1 MRDFPLHNRDL
12 IGEGYAIEG
21 GVLRGCCPLRSGVL
35 LTYLRA
41 PCFVAPLPYRSSEW
55 VFLCT
60 MHHIISD
67 GWSMVSCQGS
77 SVALWFAFF
86 WFGVDLPSLEL
97 QYRDY
102 ASWESGHLSGD
113 FFLSLVPTG

>member
-1 MRDFPLHNRDL
+1 M
-12 IGEGYAIEG
+12 
-21 GVLRGCCPLRSGVL
+21 
-35 LTYLRA
+35 LRA
-41 PCFVAPLPYRSSEW
+41 HLYRTGPSEW

-67 GWSMVSCQGS
+67 GWSMGIMVKEVLSLYGS
-77 SVALWFAFF
+77 LSSGLV
-86 WFGVDLPSLEL
+86 VDLPSLEL

-102 ASWESGHLSGD
+102 ASWESGHLSGT